1 MRTSVIL
8 LGLLL
13 VSGGSI
19 VQGADSVAADQVG
32 IEIGS
37 HVFGAMRA
45 RAIGP
50 AVMSGRI
57 SSLDVVD
64 NDPRFIYLGA
74 AGGGVWKSRNGGINF
89 EPVFDDHNQCIG
101 SVTIDQ
107 AHPDTVWVG
116 TGEVWVRNSVSV
128 GDGIYVTTNGGK
140 KWKNVGL
147 ADSERIGKIIVDP
160 TDSKVVYAAA
170 LGHLWDANEERGLF
184 KTTDFGQTW
193 TNILYVDENTG
204 CSDVWLDPDDPQVIY
219 ATMWEFRRSPDF
231 FSSGG
236 PGSGL
241 FKSTDGGASW
251 TEIREGLPAGDLG
264 RIALAVSPAD
274 PNIIYASVEATVSGF
289 YRSDDKG
296 ENWRLTSDQK
306 AIKGRPFYFS
316 LLIPD
321 PQDPERVYKT
331 STGLLVSRNGGKVFG
346 GVGGWVHADYHALW
360 INPDD
365 PNHMINGTDGGV
377 YITYNKGNGWQHVTN
392 LPVSQFYRVT
402 VDQQRPY
409 NVYGGLQDNG
419 SWMAPSS
426 SPSGIENE
434 DWTNLGGGDGFAVVP
449 DPRDPQFVY
458 WEWQGGNINRKDL
471 RTGESKDIKPLR
483 LKDGPKLRWHWNT
496 PITVSPSDDKRLYV
510 GSQFLHRSTD
520 RGESWQVLS
529 PDLTTDDPQKQRQEE
544 TGGLT
549 IDNTAAETHCTIFS
563 ICESPLDKKIIW
575 VGTDDGNLQVTSN
588 DGKKWE
594 LVSGNISDLPAG
606 TWVSSIEA
614 SPHDKNT
621 ALATFD
627 GHRTGDKQPHAYL
640 TTDLG
645 KTWTSLTTDDVK
657 GYAHVVRQ
665 DPVNP
670 DLIFLGTEFGLFI
683 TLDSGT
689 HWARFEEEFPP
700 ASIRDMV
707 IHQRENSLVMAT
719 HGRGIRIIDD
729 ITPLRQITSETL
741 GADVTLLDSKP
752 AVLSIPRGK
761 QHSPGNN
768 YFVAGNPWSSARL
781 AYYLKK
787 RHMFGAMKVEIYDQ
801 DGELLKTLAAGKRK
815 GMNFVTWIP
824 RLKPPKVAP
833 SPVLDPQTSFAAAVG
848 PAAPEGTYTYRL
860 IKGKEVYEGEVDV
873 GYAVDYPHEKKARGE
888 QQKIVRELYDM
899 LARLAYASDA
909 MAELRDDARTRAENL
924 AEGDGL
930 ISNLESFANDLDAMH
945 STLMVT
951 EEVQGISGKK
961 KLRENVVRL
970 YASIAGYGGRPTES
984 QVDRLAGFRV
994 EIEAVSAGF
1003 VKLTT
1008 GRLETLNEELA
1019 TREAE
1024 PLRLLT
1030 EEEYAKREN

>member
-101 SVTIDQ
+101 SVTSDQ
-107 AHPDTVWVG
+107 ARPDTVWVG

-426 SPSGIENE
+426 SPSG
-434 DWTNLGGGDGFAVVP
+434 GV
-449 DPRDPQFVY
+449 
-458 WEWQGGNINRKDL
+458 
-471 RTGESKDIKPLR
+471 
-483 LKDGPKLRWHWNT
+483 
-496 PITVSPSDDKRLYV
+496 
-510 GSQFLHRSTD
+510 
-520 RGESWQVLS
+520 
-529 PDLTTDDPQKQRQEE
+529 
-544 TGGLT
+544 
-549 IDNTAAETHCTIFS
+549 
-563 ICESPLDKKIIW
+563 
-575 VGTDDGNLQVTSN
+575 
-588 DGKKWE
+588 
-594 LVSGNISDLPAG
+594 
-606 TWVSSIEA
+606 
-614 SPHDKNT
+614 
-621 ALATFD
+621 
-627 GHRTGDKQPHAYL
+627 
-640 TTDLG
+640 
-645 KTWTSLTTDDVK
+645 
-657 GYAHVVRQ
+657 
-665 DPVNP
+665 
-670 DLIFLGTEFGLFI
+670 
-683 TLDSGT
+683 
-689 HWARFEEEFPP
+689 
-700 ASIRDMV
+700 
-707 IHQRENSLVMAT
+707 
-719 HGRGIRIIDD
+719 
-729 ITPLRQITSETL
+729 
-741 GADVTLLDSKP
+741 
-752 AVLSIPRGK
+752 
-761 QHSPGNN
+761 
-768 YFVAGNPWSSARL
+768 
-781 AYYLKK
+781 
-787 RHMFGAMKVEIYDQ
+787 
-801 DGELLKTLAAGKRK
+801 
-815 GMNFVTWIP
+815 
-824 RLKPPKVAP
+824 
-833 SPVLDPQTSFAAAVG
+833 
-848 PAAPEGTYTYRL
+848 
-860 IKGKEVYEGEVDV
+860 
-873 GYAVDYPHEKKARGE
+873 
-888 QQKIVRELYDM
+888 
-899 LARLAYASDA
+899 
-909 MAELRDDARTRAENL
+909 
-924 AEGDGL
+924 
-930 ISNLESFANDLDAMH
+930 
-945 STLMVT
+945 
-951 EEVQGISGKK
+951 
-961 KLRENVVRL
+961 
-970 YASIAGYGGRPTES
+970 
-984 QVDRLAGFRV
+984 
-994 EIEAVSAGF
+994 
-1003 VKLTT
+1003 
-1008 GRLETLNEELA
+1008 
-1019 TREAE
+1019 
-1024 PLRLLT
+1024 
-1030 EEEYAKREN
+1030 